1 MNEIKYIRC
10 NNLIKISLDDLY
22 DGVNNSYN
30 KLKENIKN
38 IILTE
43 APLTINT
50 LKARLR
56 EAFNVAKISQK
67 ALDIINEILD
77 SLNIIRT
84 NNLYDD
90 VIWPSSGIFDIDGF
104 RINSDRQIYDIPYQ
118 EMILLFLDYNLSGE
132 ELYRA
137 ILSYF
142 GLQVLTKK
150 AFDYLAFVESKL

>member
-1 MNEIKYIRC
+1 MNEIKYTRC
-10 NNLIKISLDDLY
+10 NNLIKMSLDDLY
-22 DGVNNSYN
+22 DGINNSYN

-38 IILTE
+38 IIIAE
-43 APLTINT
+43 APLTLNT

-67 ALDIINEILD
+67 ALEFINEILD
-77 SLNIIRT
+77 SLHVIKT

-90 VIWPSSGIFDIDGF
+90 VIWPESGIFDMDGF
-104 RINSDRQIYDIPYQ
+104 RVDSDRQIYDIPYQ
-118 EMILLFLDYNLSGE
+118 EMILLFIDYNLSGE

-142 GLQVLTKK
+142 GLQVLTEK
-150 AFDYLAFVESKL
+150 AYNYLEFVESKL